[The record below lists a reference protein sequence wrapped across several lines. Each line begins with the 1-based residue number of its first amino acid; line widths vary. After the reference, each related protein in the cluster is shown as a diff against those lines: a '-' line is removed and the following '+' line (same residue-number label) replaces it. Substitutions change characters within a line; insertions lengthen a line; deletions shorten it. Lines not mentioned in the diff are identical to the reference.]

1 MTNPFRD
8 PGIAD
13 GEKSVYSV
21 RVGEG
26 SQGTELVSL
35 IEHDADSYLSS
46 VETGS
51 ADSFS
56 VKVEQR
62 IRRAAGK
69 MEIDSYKAETLFED
83 RLVSREE
90 GYFAGTQHLQ
100 FGGELKPYPKGVMP
114 LIGGLTLLRG
124 LDFQRGAKS
133 KLDLWLGFSICW
145 PLEAKVEKRTRVDI
159 AGGSFDA
166 WQVRIRPGFSHI
178 NSLLDKVIAG
188 FLPPFVA
195 HFEAGGSHRL
205 VRFSFPSGPLPWN
218 PRGVLEL
225 AS

>member
-1 MTNPFRD
+1 MTSPFRD
-8 PGIAD
+8 PHIAD

-21 RVGEG
+21 RVGDAA
-26 SQGTELVSL
+26 QGAELVSL
-35 IEHDADSYLSS
+35 IEHDADSYVSS
-46 VETGS
+46 VEAGA
-51 ADSFS
+51 ADSFA

-62 IRRAAGK
+62 IRREVGTMAA
-69 MEIDSYKAETLFED
+69 DSYKAETLFEG

-90 GYFAGTQHLQ
+90 GYFAGTEHLQ
-100 FGGELKPYPKGVMP
+100 FGGGLKAFPKGVMP
-114 LIGGLTLLRG
+114 LVGGLTLLRG

-145 PLEAKVEKRTRVDI
+145 PIEAKAEKRTRVDV
-159 AGGSFDA
+159 AAGSFDA

-178 NSLLDKVIAG
+178 NGLLDKVIAG
-188 FLPPFVA
+188 VLPPFVA